1 MADIYIEYLP
11 PTDNKTFDLKAQALI
26 DLLRTYIS
34 EHDTSLTT
42 LEAAVYVNYVDRG
55 DPAAVDFAVGALTT
69 DGAWHDLDLSSI
81 VPASAKA
88 VILRAAI
95 EDDAASSAFAF
106 RKNGNSNAINIARQ
120 TTQVSGVTIHI
131 PPTIVPVDAN
141 RVVEYLATNT
151 TWTTINIAVCGWFI

>member
-88 VILRAAI
+88 VIIRAQI
-95 EDDAASSAFAF
+95 EDNAAGSIFAI
-106 RKNGNSNAINIARQ
+106 RKNGNSNIVNNARQ
-120 TTQVSGVTIHI
+120 VTQVADVPIHI
-131 PPTIVPVDAN
+131 TPTIVPVDTN
-141 RVVEYLATNT
+141 RVIEYFASNT

>member
-26 DLLRTYIS
+26 DLLRTHIS

-55 DPAAVDFAVGALTT
+55 DPAAFDFAVGDLTT

-88 VILRAAI
+88 VIIKVAI
-95 EDDAASSAFAF
+95 EDNAAGNAFAF
-106 RKNGNSNAINIARQ
+106 RKNGNSNAFNIARQ
-120 TTQVSGVTIHI
+120 ATQVADVTIHM
-131 PPTIVPVDAN
+131 PPTIIPVDTN
-141 RVVEYLATNT
+141 RVIEYLATST
-151 TWTTINIAVCGWFI
+151 TWTTINIQVCGWFI

>member
-55 DPAAVDFAVGALTT
+55 DPAAADFAVGALTT

-88 VILRAAI
+88 VIIRAQI
-95 EDDAASSAFAF
+95 EDNAAGSIFAI
-106 RKNGNSNAINIARQ
+106 RKNGNSNIVNNARQ
-120 TTQVSGVTIHI
+120 VTQVADVSIHI
-131 PPTIVPVDAN
+131 TPTIVPVDTN
-141 RVVEYLATNT
+141 RVIEYFASNT